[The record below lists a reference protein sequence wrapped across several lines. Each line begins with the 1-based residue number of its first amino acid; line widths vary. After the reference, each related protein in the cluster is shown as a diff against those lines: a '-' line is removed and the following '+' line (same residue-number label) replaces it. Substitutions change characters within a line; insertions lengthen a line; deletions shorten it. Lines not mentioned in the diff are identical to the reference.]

1 MIAIRRG
8 EQTYPARLNDLRRP
22 PDPLWSSGQAIDWS
36 RPAVAIVGTRRMSAY
51 GARIARE
58 VATVL
63 ARAGAIVVSG
73 LAQGIDSEA
82 HRATVDAGGCTVAVL
97 GEGLAA
103 FEASGP
109 LRRRRLA
116 ERIRERGAVVSEYA
130 LDLTAD
136 RWTFPRRNWTIAALA
151 ETVVVVE
158 AGHDS
163 GALITARAA
172 VALRRPVHAVPGP
185 LGASTWVGANRLI
198 ADGRATLLA
207 DPGDL
212 LGILGLAGGTSA
224 ERPTSLADRALE
236 LLAAGPV
243 DLDQVATELGLHAA
257 GVATLLAEMVILG
270 LVTPTGDGRFARR

>member
-8 EQTYPARLNDLRRP
+8 EPSYPARLNDLRRP
-22 PDPLWSSGQAIDWS
+22 PDPLWQSGQVVDWS

-51 GARIARE
+51 GARVARE
-58 VATVL
+58 VATAV

-97 GEGLAA
+97 GEGLAV
-103 FEASGP
+103 FDASGP
-109 LRRRRLA
+109 VRRRRLA

-151 ETVVVVE
+151 GTVVVVE

-172 VALRRPVHAVPGP
+172 ADLRRPVYAVPGP
-185 LGASTWVGANRLI
+185 LGASTWIGANRLI
-198 ADGRATLLA
+198 ADGRAKLLA
-207 DPGDL
+207 DPCDL
-212 LGILGLAGGTSA
+212 LKILGLSVETSA
-224 ERPTSLADRALE
+224 ERPISLADRALE

-243 DLDQVATELGLHAA
+243 DLDQVATELGLGAA
-257 GVATLLAEMVILG
+257 AVATLLAEMVILG